1 MENLNIVAALAALAQ
16 ESRLAIFKLLVQVGS
31 DGLAAGRISE
41 ITGIAPSSLSFHL
54 KEMTHARMLKAR
66 QEGRFM
72 IYSANYDS
80 MNSLLAYLTE
90 NCCAGVPCNAVTGCI
105 PNKGVGPMENDMSNK
120 VFNVLILCTGNAARS
135 IMAEAIFNSLPSK
148 RFKAY
153 SAGSNPIGHIHP
165 EALRIVQTIG
175 YPTESLRSKSWDEFA
190 GPDAPHMDFIFT
202 VCDDAAGQVCPLWPG
217 QPITAHWSFED
228 PASYAGDAHEV
239 HQHFLRVFHQIRHHI
254 QLFDALPFA
263 TLDRTALQQEASNI
277 ARVVELA

>member
-1 MENLNIVAALAALAQ
+1 MENFIIVAALAALAQ

-31 DGLAAGRISE
+31 DGLSAGRISE

-80 MNSLLAYLTE
+80 MNCLLAYLTE
-90 NCCAGVPCNAVTGCI
+90 NCCGGVPCNTVTGCT
-105 PNKGVGPMENDMSNK
+105 PDKGATHMENDMPDK
-120 VFNVLILCTGNAARS
+120 IFNVLILCTGNSARS
-135 IMAEAIFNSLPSK
+135 IMAEAIFNTLPSK

-153 SAGSNPIGHIHP
+153 SAGSNPTGHIHP
-165 EALRIVQTIG
+165 EALQIAASIG
-175 YPTESLRSKSWDEFA
+175 CPTQLLRSKSWDEFT
-190 GPDAPHMDFIFT
+190 GPNAPPMDFVFT
-202 VCDDAAGQVCPLWPG
+202 VCDDAAGQVCPVWPG
-217 QPITAHWSFED
+217 HPVSAHWSFED
-228 PASYAGDAHEV
+228 PAAFSGNPQQI
-239 HQHFLRVFHQIRHHI
+239 HQHFLTVFHQIRHHI

-263 TLDRTALQQEASNI
+263 TLSHAALQQETHNI